1 MKKLNLVAMIDGTW
15 NDYESGTN
23 VRRLH
28 DMIVQGRPYVID
40 GGDVQYVTRANYER
54 GPGTS
59 PDVKLTGGAF
69 ASDLA
74 RAIGHSYDWLAT
86 RAANA
91 APEEGEMQV
100 WLFGFSRGAY
110 SAHVLSWLLS
120 EVGLPREVD
129 LAKDLAEAYVKGDNK
144 SLAQLAERAG
154 CHPSPPVVFLG
165 LWDAVTAPLDIRG
178 NCHDGEVAPIVRCVR
193 HAMAANERRILFDV
207 MHYVSGMPED
217 FVQMWFPGVHGD
229 AGGMYEDDRCLSDI
243 ALNWMACAAREH
255 GLGLSPR
262 PVEMSEYDFSGRQA
276 HDEAWGETAN
286 RRFVEGDEFHDSIA
300 SLGRLDSDYRVDV
313 SGLPEAIFSLFS

>member
-28 DMIVQGRPYVID
+28 DAIVQGRPYVID
-40 GGDVQYVTRANYER
+40 GGDVEYVTRANYER

-86 RAANA
+86 RVANME
-91 APEEGEMQV
+91 PEDGEAQV

-120 EVGLPREVD
+120 EIGIPREVD
-129 LAKDLAEAYVKGDNK
+129 LAKEIAEAYVKGGRDAAAE
-144 SLAQLAERAG
+144 LAGRAG
-154 CHPSPPVVFLG
+154 CRPSPPVAFLG
-165 LWDAVTAPLDIRG
+165 LWDAVTALSTYAGTATTGRS
-178 NCHDGEVAPIVRCVR
+178 
-193 HAMAANERRILFDV
+193 RR
-207 MHYVSGMPED
+207 S
-217 FVQMWFPGVHGD
+217 
-229 AGGMYEDDRCLSDI
+229 
-243 ALNWMACAAREH
+243 
-255 GLGLSPR
+255 
-262 PVEMSEYDFSGRQA
+262 
-276 HDEAWGETAN
+276 
-286 RRFVEGDEFHDSIA
+286 
-300 SLGRLDSDYRVDV
+300 
-313 SGLPEAIFSLFS
+313 

>member
-28 DMIVQGRPYVID
+28 DAIVQGRPYVID
-40 GGDVQYVTRANYER
+40 GGDVEYVTRANYER

-86 RAANA
+86 RVANME
-91 APEEGEMQV
+91 PEDGEAQV

-120 EVGLPREVD
+120 EIGIPREVD
-129 LAKDLAEAYVKGDNK
+129 LAKEIAEAYVKGGRDAAAE
-144 SLAQLAERAG
+144 LAGRAG
-154 CHPSPPVVFLG
+154 CRPSPPVAFLG
-165 LWDAVTAPLDIRG
+165 LWDAVTA
-178 NCHDGEVAPIVRCVR
+178 R

-207 MHYVSGMPED
+207 MHYTSGMPDD

-243 ALNWMACAAREH
+243 ALNWMACEARAR
-255 GLGLSPR
+255 SP
-262 PVEMSEYDFSGRQA
+262 PSG
-276 HDEAWGETAN
+276 GG
-286 RRFVEGDEFHDSIA
+286 F
-300 SLGRLDSDYRVDV
+300 GRSRTER
-313 SGLPEAIFSLFS
+313 SSSA

>member
-91 APEEGEMQV
+91 APEEGEVQV

-129 LAKDLAEAYVKGDNK
+129 LAKEIAEAYVKGDRK
-144 SLAQLAERAG
+144 SLTELAERAG

-178 NCHDGEVAPIVRCVR
+178 NCHDGEVAPIVRCAR

-286 RRFVEGDEFHDSIA
+286 RHFVEGDEFHDSIA

-313 SGLPEAIFSLFS
+313 SGLPEAFFGLFS

>member
-74 RAIGHSYDWLAT
+74 RAIGHSYDWIAT

-129 LAKDLAEAYVKGDNK
+129 LAKEIAEAYVKGDKK

-154 CHPSPPVVFLG
+154 CYPSPPVVFLG

-178 NCHDGEVAPIVRCVR
+178 NCHDGEVAPIVRCAR

-286 RRFVEGDEFHDSIA
+286 RRFVEGDAFHDSIA

>member
-28 DMIVQGRPYVID
+28 DAIVQGRPYVID
-40 GGDVQYVTRANYER
+40 GGDVEYVTRANYER

-86 RAANA
+86 RVAN
-91 APEEGEMQV
+91 
-100 WLFGFSRGAY
+100 R
-110 SAHVLSWLLS
+110 
-120 EVGLPREVD
+120 
-129 LAKDLAEAYVKGDNK
+129 AKEIAEAYVKGGRDAAAE
-144 SLAQLAERAG
+144 LAGRAG
-154 CHPSPPVVFLG
+154 CRPSPPVAFLG

-178 NCHDGEVAPIVRCVR
+178 NCHDGEVSPIVRCAR

-207 MHYVSGMPED
+207 MHYTSGMPED

-243 ALNWMACAAREH
+243 ALNWMACEARAH

-262 PVEMSEYDFSGRQA
+262 PVEMSEFDFSGRRE
-276 HDEAWGETAN
+276 HDEAWGESAN
-286 RRFVEGDEFHDSIA
+286 RRFVEGDEFHSSIA
-300 SLGRLDSDYRVDV
+300 SLGRLDSGYRVDV
-313 SGLPEAIFSLFS
+313 SGLPEAFFGLFS